1 MKKYHS
7 FVIILMMMIMGVQ
20 NSFAIDEL
28 VFNDEGRFIV
38 PFTDLVATGDFTFDP
53 ETGELD
59 GRGSEGSLYIKLP
72 EGGLDMS
79 EVVRIKVTVIK
90 EEGWDDPIFGLRIF
104 NQGVKLNAN
113 PWQSS
118 KYNLDFKSV
127 APKATAVDCIEWIS
141 GNENQ
146 RKPGFITIESI
157 VFEKD
162 MTPDANALTLDMMK
176 QWDGTGANA
185 VVIGEA
191 MKNTA
196 NNLGKTL
203 GAAQLVFGGYEKTE
217 YIDLTSYAT
226 LKLTCAPNTS
236 LRFFFN
242 NQAPDKSTYEIKKT
256 AGTDG
261 IISIDLHDE
270 RFTTDG
276 FAHLIGI
283 KTANGSS
290 DNKVMKIQV
299 YEPVLNALTSDMFK
313 TWDSTGANAQ
323 PTGTANCKYVLNS
336 MVNAGTVIYGDTRPK
351 CYADLTEYETLRVE
365 FTPGK
370 TLRFLFND
378 LEDGNSALE
387 IRLKSDDEGV
397 ITIPLHEG
405 DLANYGFVHL
415 LGIKTPYG
423 NDGNDITVTKL
434 QVFKKGEGGGS
445 TAIHTVTANE
455 TVKDIYDLNGR
466 RISHSAD
473 ALPHL
478 KRGIYIINCKK
489 TVVR

>member
-226 LKLTCAPNTS
+226 LKLTCA
-236 LRFFFN
+236 
-242 NQAPDKSTYEIKKT
+242 KK
-256 AGTDG
+256 
-261 IISIDLHDE
+261 
-270 RFTTDG
+270 
-276 FAHLIGI
+276 
-283 KTANGSS
+283 N
-290 DNKVMKIQV
+290 
-299 YEPVLNALTSDMFK
+299 
-313 TWDSTGANAQ
+313 
-323 PTGTANCKYVLNS
+323 
-336 MVNAGTVIYGDTRPK
+336 
-351 CYADLTEYETLRVE
+351 
-365 FTPGK
+365 
-370 TLRFLFND
+370 LF
-378 LEDGNSALE
+378 
-387 IRLKSDDEGV
+387 
-397 ITIPLHEG
+397 
-405 DLANYGFVHL
+405 
-415 LGIKTPYG
+415 
-423 NDGNDITVTKL
+423 
-434 QVFKKGEGGGS
+434 
-445 TAIHTVTANE
+445 
-455 TVKDIYDLNGR
+455 
-466 RISHSAD
+466 
-473 ALPHL
+473 
-478 KRGIYIINCKK
+478 
-489 TVVR
+489 